1 MNRVDARRLADS
13 HVADF
18 NVTGC
23 LWVYKTKRNGR
34 RKARLCLN
42 GASQQ
47 EGVDY
52 DQTYSSTLRH
62 SSVLSPPYEKDTGL
76 VRKGVGFI

>member
-1 MNRVDARRLADS
+1 MNRGDARHLADS
-13 HVADF
+13 HGHGVDF

-23 LWVYKTKRNGR
+23 LWVYKTKRDGC

-47 EGVDY
+47 EGVNY

-62 SSVLSPPYEKDTGL
+62 LSVRVL
-76 VRKGVGFI
+76 IAI

>member
-1 MNRVDARRLADS
+1 MNRGDARRLADA
-13 HVADF
+13 HGVDF

-23 LWVYKTKRNGR
+23 LWVYKTKTKRDGR

-62 SSVLSPPYEKDTGL
+62 SSVRVLIAI
-76 VRKGVGFI
+76 RHRQ